1 MSFSF
6 TVEPSQFSKSQLN
19 GIRWALGIAGLAAV
33 AIGIAIFVW
42 ANATLLIVAWLFG
55 LYFLIAGIARVVR
68 SFTIP
73 GLTAGNRI
81 LSVILGLLVVIAG
94 VYLLINPSFGVEI
107 LAYII
112 GIAWIIEGVATLA
125 DSSSRSSRGL
135 GILYALISIAGGIL
149 IFFVPTAAVVFLL
162 KIAAIVL
169 IIAGIVQIFQAIT
182 LGRKARAAAAA

>member
-19 GIRWALGIAGLAAV
+19 GIRWALAIAGLAAV

-73 GLTAGNRI
+73 KLTAGNRI
-81 LSVILGLLVVIAG
+81 LSVILGLLVVAAG
-94 VYLLINPSFGVEI
+94 IYLLINPSFGVEI

-135 GILYALISIAGGIL
+135 GILYALISIVGGVL